1 MVKLR
6 LVPYKLKI
14 KNLEKSKKGKPA
26 FEDLEKTEFKKYFQ
40 EFIEDHKALEIDVSK
55 ERIFNC
61 ESCKHDTQND
71 IFYGNLGYRASYG
84 SSWSLSFFSGNYRRV
99 FSSTCS

>member
-40 EFIEDHKALEIDVSK
+40 EFHEL
-55 ERIFNC
+55 
-61 ESCKHDTQND
+61 
-71 IFYGNLGYRASYG
+71 
-84 SSWSLSFFSGNYRRV
+84 FFP
-99 FSSTCS
+99 